1 MASNKKTETKRDS
14 RGRGRK
20 RERKGREG
28 ERGWKRKRESD

>member
-1 MASNKKTETKRDS
+1 MASNKKTEAKRDS

-28 ERGWKRKRESD
+28 EKG